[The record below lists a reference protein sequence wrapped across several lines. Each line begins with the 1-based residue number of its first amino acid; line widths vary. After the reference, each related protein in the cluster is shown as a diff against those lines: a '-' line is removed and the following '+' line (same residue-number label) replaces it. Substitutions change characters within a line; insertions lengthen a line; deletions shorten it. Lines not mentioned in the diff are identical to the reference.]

1 MMVSFTED
9 DTESLRL
16 DVEGSKLC
24 PDTLENVDNNTSN
37 FFRPL
42 YDTDTLKIFTVSGF
56 LIGFGLAL
64 PSLAGI
70 IWYEKYGNHRYR

>member
-1 MMVSFTED
+1 MLNFTED
-9 DTESLRL
+9 VAESLRL
-16 DVEGSKLC
+16 DVEGSNLC
-24 PDTLENVDNNTSN
+24 PDTLANVDKNTSN
-37 FFRPL
+37 FFRSL

-56 LIGFGLAL
+56 LIGFALAL